1 MDHRGSALRWL
12 DAGLKLECREGTV
25 TAHDGRLNV
34 VHGYFDKDEQG
45 WVSVVDRWVEGDD
58 AAALVAGLTEA
69 EVAAFARD
77 GVRLDA
83 LRAFFA
89 GEDAVALAEEAR
101 RLQDAQATV
110 AWRFAELNEGLALG
124 RAGRREEA
132 LARLGEGDALTLRHA
147 VASLYGY
154 RKDVPHWRAL
164 WAVTSWCR
172 TELGHSYPGYEAEA
186 VAGLEAAGLPREA
199 WWPADEGA
207 A

>member
-1 MDHRGSALRWL
+1 VDHRGAVLRWMA
-12 DAGLKLECREGTV
+12 AGLTLSCAEGEV
-25 TAHDGRLNV
+25 RAHDGRLNV
-34 VHGYFDKDEQG
+34 VRGYFDKDEQG

-69 EVAAFARD
+69 EVAGIARD

-101 RLQDAQATV
+101 RLQDAQRSV

-132 LARLGEGDALTLRHA
+132 LARLREVDALTLWHA

-172 TELGHSYPGYEAEA
+172 TELGRSYPGYEAEA

-199 WWPADEGA
+199 WWPSDEGA